1 MANRLEVERSSN
13 TSSPNNSDRSQSTR
27 YVVPAKHV
35 PYRTVPA
42 SPYRLGLAGVITL
55 RAYQLSLDNP
65 GYEFHV
71 SLGQFKD
78 GQFKDITVRDSVGT
92 LYVQIAHEQATT
104 HLTLDTICQWFRT
117 FLSIDPQCSTDTKRY
132 LVCTNTPLDSL
143 IDIQLKELEP
153 ENEDI
158 LSFAYA
164 LSATCYQL
172 QRFSELE
179 SILQKESLHTL
190 GKLLARHICNGKQI
204 TNESPLLHY
213 YANFISGCVMAV
225 KVNRKQC
232 YKFKPSFLQPEP
244 QTHTAKVRQSLQ
256 TEYAVLCANST
267 SATTVLTLENCEL
280 YIEESFLS
288 LPDKA
293 VTPNRAWEIAH
304 ITHMNAFFEQFV
316 LLHDTSSVRTLH
328 SKARWELQHVAKS
341 CTVGQHRTIRKELER
356 ALLRSPVGSGCMHT
370 LITRK
375 AIDNNQLKH
384 GTERFLRTVR
394 ERHPYIVINE
404 ERLKSSQLYKDVT
417 STESDAIIY
426 YRDTSSLLFR
436 ATIVAQTLAI
446 VPSCEAIFIDNISPK
461 IMQQLAELL
470 PHVAEVYSA
479 SLVVL
484 TIVGKLQLSTLQDIA
499 ALMPTHP
506 NDASRAA
513 HTTVKVIL
521 IEDLPV
527 LSDSFLSV
535 SDLTA
540 SCSKELL
547 EQHATV
553 TLYGTRTS
561 LDAVVPF
568 EWESQYESD
577 HLEYLQDVL
586 DLIADEREIP
596 NRHKQAYE
604 TIKPWYIERTID
616 AYQRGAT
623 ARKYLAQNVYTMHDD
638 YYSMQYY
645 PFDALP
651 RLDRQSAWRER
662 FATALSTAAPSASAH
677 EMLYTD
683 RGCFAF
689 ATESGEG
696 NTSHLTWLAG
706 QLQARDPSLY
716 IVRLDV
722 SEVAESIEKLDL
734 RQCLRSFKMN
744 TAVVRMLYSLVS
756 FAERWHDH
764 DRWAQYLGFSEKR
777 GQAELDRNKC
787 YSWAIPSEQM
797 VRLRLFREKFNRKQ
811 LVLLLDDVGVL
822 KPDSTQ
828 YVMEFCTLLFHYEA
842 VQSIYLSITTHC
854 ADEFFIHRFEYKTLR
869 PFSQLDRMRL
879 LHSVL
884 LSRFEAYRQCGQRY
898 QIQLVPF
905 LQCIIQQSCQ
915 PCWDVPLLQRMTL
928 ELYLPAIER
937 CVDFTSKRVL
947 SDIKLQLPTA
957 NPYQLIKTY
966 MEGKLHAATA
976 TCSTDGPAIGT
987 AGSPHRNHAL
997 LAIYSLE
1004 LLYHDQLLSA
1014 EERSQAEHLLLEFV
1028 DRLRSV
1034 EIISGVIGNVPRFC
1048 NQTTLQYFAAAWLF
1062 ENRARLSTKRIASFR
1077 YRTFWRTSC
1086 ATLRL
1091 LFDLAACADRDGMEL
1106 HRAICQFSYVR
1117 SLDWPIM
1124 PMAKRLCAT
1133 TKDAVGRTALHL
1145 LMTVRNM
1152 PYMADVA
1159 IQNVYVVLLSNM
1171 PAELFDAQDDL
1182 FNWSAIDYAF
1192 FTDEWTSIRSLL
1204 WHGAKANVDV
1214 WVQQLRTLDLK
1225 HLFYKVCQLE
1235 RHTHTKPCFDT
1246 VSTRQFVE
1254 EVCCRIA
1261 RYLHYEKQLYHTTKV
1276 KELDDLTALE
1286 YCAKNDM
1293 YGLFHHLVAV
1303 QHCEPVTFFGSHE
1316 VNVLYYV
1323 GKELFELARK
1333 HKAYR
1338 ILTYLMSSVK
1348 ISSEELQSISDVTML
1363 TFAIE
1368 LNSMEVFDRLYR
1380 QLCTNY
1386 LQHVKITERVIQYPD
1401 PRTGSTCTELHID
1414 QTHSNTNAF
1423 AEMIAEAL
1431 YGAKFH
1437 FLKHIVQIMPS
1448 AITRQLLLATIS
1460 ELKRKLRRLP
1470 VEAAPLFDYLIDRT
1484 NDLHG
1489 TDFLGCN
1496 LLHEAVETGCFVLID
1511 CFLSRKF
1518 DPLHTCRRGWT
1529 VFHHVASA
1537 VQDCRTIE
1545 VMQHLQLAG
1554 CSSMEGNLPYV
1565 KGESVFYVA
1574 LLHSRF
1580 KLARMLMHTK
1590 CTSSSTH
1597 ERVSEMLRI
1606 VEAIDGS
1613 SDFDIENVLKFFKFL
1628 QNNTDED
1635 WDEVYAAVWQRLP
1648 VV

>member
-13 TSSPNNSDRSQSTR
+13 TSSPNNSDRSQPSPCA
-27 YVVPAKHV
+27 VPSSS
-35 PYRTVPA
+35 A

-65 GYEFHV
+65 GYKFHV
-71 SLGQFKD
+71 SLGRFQD
-78 GQFKDITVRDSVGT
+78 GHFKDITVCDSVGT

-132 LVCTNTPLDSL
+132 LVCTNTPFDSL

-179 SILQKESLHTL
+179 SILQKESLRTL
-190 GKLLARHICNGKQI
+190 GKLLAWHICNGKQI

-213 YANFISGCVMAV
+213 YSNFISGCVMP
-225 KVNRKQC
+225 KKGYRKQC
-232 YKFKPSFLQPEP
+232 YKFKPSFLQSEP

-256 TEYAVLCANST
+256 TEYTALCAN
-267 SATTVLTLENCEL
+267 TVLTLENCEL

-288 LPDKA
+288 FPDKA
-293 VTPNRAWEIAH
+293 VTPNRAFEIAH
-304 ITHMNAFFEQFV
+304 IAHMNAFFEQFV
-316 LLHDTSSVRTLH
+316 LLHDTSSVRTLY

-356 ALLRSPVGSGCMHT
+356 ALLRSSVGSGCMHT

-394 ERHPYIVINE
+394 ERHPYIVIDE
-404 ERLKSSQLYKDVT
+404 ERLKRSQLYNDVT
-417 STESDAIIY
+417 STDSDAIIY

-499 ALMPTHP
+499 ALMATHP
-506 NDASRAA
+506 NDASHTAY
-513 HTTVKVIL
+513 TTVKVIL

-540 SCSKELL
+540 SCSKALL

-568 EWESQYESD
+568 EWESKIESD

-604 TIKPWYIERTID
+604 IIKPWYIERTID
-616 AYQRGAT
+616 AYQRGAM

-662 FATALSTAAPSASAH
+662 FATALSPAAPSASAH

-683 RGCFAF
+683 RRCFAF

-706 QLQARDPSLY
+706 QLQAHDPSLY
-716 IVRLDV
+716 IVRLVV
-722 SEVAESIEKLDL
+722 SEVAESIEKLEL
-734 RQCLRSFKMN
+734 LQCLRSYKMN
-744 TAVVRMLYSLVS
+744 TAVVRLLYGLVS

-764 DRWAQYLGFSEKR
+764 DRWAKYLCFSEKR
-777 GQAELDRNKC
+777 GEAELDRNKC

-822 KPDSTQ
+822 KPVSRQ
-828 YVMEFCTLLFHYEA
+828 YVMEFCTLLVHYEA
-842 VQSIYLSITTHC
+842 VRSIYLTITTHC
-854 ADEFFIHRFEYKTLR
+854 ADEFSEFFIGRFEYKTLR
-869 PFSQLDRMRL
+869 PFSQLDRMLL

-884 LSRFEAYRQCGQRY
+884 LSRFEAYRQCDRRY

-915 PCWDVPLLQRMTL
+915 PCWDVPLLQRMAV

-976 TCSTDGPAIGT
+976 TCSTDGPAIDT
-987 AGSPHRNHAL
+987 AGRLHRNHAL

-1048 NQTTLQYFAAAWLF
+1048 NQTTLQYFASAWLF
-1062 ENRARLSTKRIASFR
+1062 ENRARLSTKRLASFR
-1077 YRTFWRTSC
+1077 CRTFWRTSC

-1091 LFDLAACADRDGMEL
+1091 LFDSAACANRDGMEL
-1106 HRAICQFSYVR
+1106 HRAICHMSYAR
-1117 SLDWPIM
+1117 SLD
-1124 PMAKRLCAT
+1124 
-1133 TKDAVGRTALHL
+1133 
-1145 LMTVRNM
+1145 
-1152 PYMADVA
+1152 
-1159 IQNVYVVLLSNM
+1159 
-1171 PAELFDAQDDL
+1171 
-1182 FNWSAIDYAF
+1182 
-1192 FTDEWTSIRSLL
+1192 
-1204 WHGAKANVDV
+1204 
-1214 WVQQLRTLDLK
+1214 
-1225 HLFYKVCQLE
+1225 
-1235 RHTHTKPCFDT
+1235 
-1246 VSTRQFVE
+1246 
-1254 EVCCRIA
+1254 
-1261 RYLHYEKQLYHTTKV
+1261 
-1276 KELDDLTALE
+1276 
-1286 YCAKNDM
+1286 
-1293 YGLFHHLVAV
+1293 
-1303 QHCEPVTFFGSHE
+1303 
-1316 VNVLYYV
+1316 
-1323 GKELFELARK
+1323 
-1333 HKAYR
+1333 
-1338 ILTYLMSSVK
+1338 
-1348 ISSEELQSISDVTML
+1348 
-1363 TFAIE
+1363 
-1368 LNSMEVFDRLYR
+1368 
-1380 QLCTNY
+1380 
-1386 LQHVKITERVIQYPD
+1386 
-1401 PRTGSTCTELHID
+1401 
-1414 QTHSNTNAF
+1414 
-1423 AEMIAEAL
+1423 
-1431 YGAKFH
+1431 
-1437 FLKHIVQIMPS
+1437 
-1448 AITRQLLLATIS
+1448 
-1460 ELKRKLRRLP
+1460 
-1470 VEAAPLFDYLIDRT
+1470 
-1484 NDLHG
+1484 
-1489 TDFLGCN
+1489 
-1496 LLHEAVETGCFVLID
+1496 
-1511 CFLSRKF
+1511 
-1518 DPLHTCRRGWT
+1518 
-1529 VFHHVASA
+1529 
-1537 VQDCRTIE
+1537 
-1545 VMQHLQLAG
+1545 
-1554 CSSMEGNLPYV
+1554 
-1565 KGESVFYVA
+1565 
-1574 LLHSRF
+1574 
-1580 KLARMLMHTK
+1580 
-1590 CTSSSTH
+1590 
-1597 ERVSEMLRI
+1597 
-1606 VEAIDGS
+1606 
-1613 SDFDIENVLKFFKFL
+1613 
-1628 QNNTDED
+1628 
-1635 WDEVYAAVWQRLP
+1635 
-1648 VV
+1648 

>member
-13 TSSPNNSDRSQSTR
+13 TSSRNNSDRSQSSPCA
-27 YVVPAKHV
+27 VPSSS
-35 PYRTVPA
+35 A

-304 ITHMNAFFEQFV
+304 IAHMNAFFEQFV

-341 CTVGQHRTIRKELER
+341 CTVGQHRTIRKELEWT
-356 ALLRSPVGSGCMHT
+356 LLWSPVGSGCMHT

-756 FAERWHDH
+756 FAERWYDH
-764 DRWAQYLGFSEKR
+764 DRWAQYLGFSEER
-777 GQAELDRNKC
+777 GEAELDRNKC

-811 LVLLLDDVGVL
+811 LVLLLDDVG
-822 KPDSTQ
+822 
-828 YVMEFCTLLFHYEA
+828 
-842 VQSIYLSITTHC
+842 
-854 ADEFFIHRFEYKTLR
+854 
-869 PFSQLDRMRL
+869 LDRMRL

-1077 YRTFWRTSC
+1077 FRTFWRTSC

-1091 LFDLAACADRDGMEL
+1091 LFDLAACADRDSMEL
-1106 HRAICQFSYVR
+1106 HRAICQFSSVR
-1117 SLDWPIM
+1117 SLDWPTM

-1145 LMTVRNM
+1145 LMTKGDSWSGRKVDGLTW
-1152 PYMADVA
+1152 YT
-1159 IQNVYVVLLSNM
+1159 
-1171 PAELFDAQDDL
+1171 PAG
-1182 FNWSAIDYAF
+1182 I
-1192 FTDEWTSIRSLL
+1192 
-1204 WHGAKANVDV
+1204 
-1214 WVQQLRTLDLK
+1214 
-1225 HLFYKVCQLE
+1225 
-1235 RHTHTKPCFDT
+1235 P
-1246 VSTRQFVE
+1246 
-1254 EVCCRIA
+1254 A
-1261 RYLHYEKQLYHTTKV
+1261 R
-1276 KELDDLTALE
+1276 
-1286 YCAKNDM
+1286 
-1293 YGLFHHLVAV
+1293 
-1303 QHCEPVTFFGSHE
+1303 
-1316 VNVLYYV
+1316 
-1323 GKELFELARK
+1323 
-1333 HKAYR
+1333 
-1338 ILTYLMSSVK
+1338 
-1348 ISSEELQSISDVTML
+1348 
-1363 TFAIE
+1363 
-1368 LNSMEVFDRLYR
+1368 
-1380 QLCTNY
+1380 
-1386 LQHVKITERVIQYPD
+1386 
-1401 PRTGSTCTELHID
+1401 
-1414 QTHSNTNAF
+1414 
-1423 AEMIAEAL
+1423 
-1431 YGAKFH
+1431 
-1437 FLKHIVQIMPS
+1437 
-1448 AITRQLLLATIS
+1448 
-1460 ELKRKLRRLP
+1460 
-1470 VEAAPLFDYLIDRT
+1470 
-1484 NDLHG
+1484 
-1489 TDFLGCN
+1489 
-1496 LLHEAVETGCFVLID
+1496 
-1511 CFLSRKF
+1511 
-1518 DPLHTCRRGWT
+1518 
-1529 VFHHVASA
+1529 
-1537 VQDCRTIE
+1537 
-1545 VMQHLQLAG
+1545 
-1554 CSSMEGNLPYV
+1554 
-1565 KGESVFYVA
+1565 
-1574 LLHSRF
+1574 
-1580 KLARMLMHTK
+1580 
-1590 CTSSSTH
+1590 SSTQKPD
-1597 ERVSEMLRI
+1597 R
-1606 VEAIDGS
+1606 
-1613 SDFDIENVLKFFKFL
+1613 
-1628 QNNTDED
+1628 
-1635 WDEVYAAVWQRLP
+1635 
-1648 VV
+1648 